1 MGLFEIYTKAG
12 SLDSNEQILIYRDKI
27 SYTALIFPPLWFL
40 LNKNLFLT
48 PIYLSI
54 LFLLYLIS
62 IYLGPAILILG
73 IIFLHL
79 FFGFQSN
86 LIREWLL
93 KYRDYKLEMIVT
105 SENQISAYNAYRNN
119 RKKTIPPNRND
130 FSQDNSDETV
140 NGDEEAILNIF

>member
-1 MGLFEIYTKAG
+1 MIFLSRLKSINGIVSHF
-12 SLDSNEQILIYRDKI
+12 SLPSP
-27 SYTALIFPPLWFL
+27 A
-40 LNKNLFLT
+40 
-48 PIYLSI
+48 I

-62 IYLGPAILILG
+62 IYQGPAILILG

-119 RKKTIPPNRND
+119 RKKTIPPNRSD
-130 FSQDNSDETV
+130 LSQDNSDETV